1 MVYKMVDVKAR
12 WLKGG
17 ILILKSIIS
26 SVKQALSGK
35 AFLLSVV
42 GVTVLLF
49 LSSVQN
55 MANAFS
61 SGKLLA
67 GGFHHTFIMDAL
79 ASDSMILALP
89 IFAALPFTSAM
100 VDDVKCGF
108 IKEYLPRTTVNG
120 YITGKVVACILSGGL
135 VFVIGILAAYGI
147 SALIFTPLEAAWA
160 ELAGNMEALLG
171 RSLLFFVSGGFWAM
185 TGMLFATLTESKYMA
200 YASPF
205 AFYYVLI
212 ILYERYF
219 DTLYVFYP
227 KEWIVPSER
236 WMFGNASVILFVSE
250 LIVITALCFGI
261 AARRRLSK
269 I

>member
-1 MVYKMVDVKAR
+1 MMDVKAR
-12 WLKGG
+12 WSKGG

-26 SVKQALSGK
+26 SIKQALSGR

-55 MANAFS
+55 LANAFS
-61 SGKLLA
+61 SEKLLM
-67 GGFHHTFIMDAL
+67 GGFHHSFVMDAL
-79 ASDSMILALP
+79 ASDSMMLALP
-89 IFAALPFTSAM
+89 ILSALPFTSSM

-120 YITGKVVACILSGGL
+120 YIIGKVVACILSGGL
-135 VFVIGILAAYGI
+135 VFVVGILAAYGI
-147 SALIFTPLEAAWA
+147 SALIFMPMEAAGS
-160 ELAGNMEALLG
+160 EMTSNLEKLMGQTC
-171 RSLLFFVSGGFWAM
+171 LFFVSGGFWAM
-185 TGMLFATLTESKYMA
+185 VGMLFATLTESKYMA

-205 AFYYVLI
+205 VFCYVLI

-227 KEWIVPSER
+227 KEWIMPSQR
-236 WMFGNASVILFVSE
+236 WMFGNTSVILFVSE

-261 AARRRLSK
+261 TAKRRLSK